1 MLLHQVTDSHI
12 TIMTDNTLT
21 VSCLNKMGSKSAV
34 LNDLT
39 CTLWKWYAERKLWL
53 NAAHIPGVANVE
65 ADKLSRDLHLDTEW
79 KLNSQLLKEAL
90 TVLVTQPTVD
100 LFASR
105 TNA

>member
-65 ADKLSRDLHLDTEW
+65 ADKLSRDLHLDTVEIEQSAVEGSA
-79 KLNSQLLKEAL
+79 NS
-90 TVLVTQPTVD
+90 
-100 LFASR
+100 SR
-105 TNA
+105 NTANS